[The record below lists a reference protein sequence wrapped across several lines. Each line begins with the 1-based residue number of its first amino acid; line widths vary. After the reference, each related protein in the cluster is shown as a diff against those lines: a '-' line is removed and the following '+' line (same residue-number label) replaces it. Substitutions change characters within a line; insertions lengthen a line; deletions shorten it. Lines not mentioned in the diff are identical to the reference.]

1 MHTVAVARHA
11 MATRFEIILYGEQ
24 EVSLRA
30 AAEEAVDEIER
41 LDAQLNLY
49 NPASEL
55 SHINACAGRD
65 PVRVE
70 PGLFRLLQRAQ
81 QLSRATDGAFDIT
94 VAPLVRC
101 WGFMGGPGKLPDS
114 SAVAEARARVGM
126 ELVELNERDFTI
138 RFVREGVMLDLGS
151 IGKGYALDRA
161 SGLLRDAGVRSGL
174 LHGGTSTVSALGAP
188 PDADDWK
195 VAVPAPDLA
204 EQAIT
209 QRGPRL
215 CNGSETGNLVAVVS
229 LKDEALSVSAVW
241 GKSFEADGRVYGHV
255 FDPRRGEPVR
265 GALLAAVVLPSA
277 TETDA
282 LSTALLVEG
291 PAGLERLA
299 LKCRGSRCLVVTPGA
314 ESGEFNVECR
324 GIHPLNSQIL
334 RAAPFSR

>member
-55 SHINACAGRD
+55 SHINARAGRD

-81 QLSRATDGAFDIT
+81 QLSLATNGAFDIT

-101 WGFMGGPGKLPDS
+101 WGFMRGPGKLPDP
-114 SAVAEARARVGM
+114 SAVAEARASVGM
-126 ELVELNERDFTI
+126 DLVELNDRDFTI

-188 PDADDWK
+188 PDADGWK
-195 VAVPAPDLA
+195 VAVPPPDLA
-204 EQAIT
+204 EQAIAHG
-209 QRGPRL
+209 GPRL
-215 CNGSETGNLVAVVS
+215 SSGSETGNLVAVLS

-241 GKSFEADGRVYGHV
+241 GKSFEAEGRVCGHV
-255 FDPRRGEPVR
+255 IDPRRGEPVR

-277 TETDA
+277 TESDA

-299 LKCRGSRCLVVTPGA
+299 RKWKGSRSLVVTGGA

-324 GIHPLNSQIL
+324 GIHPANSQL
-334 RAAPFSR
+334 PKAAPFSR